1 MIDLPE
7 NIKSKLAV
15 LPSKPGVYR
24 YFNKEGELIY
34 VGKAKNL
41 KRRVSSYF
49 NKEQFGKTKVLVSK
63 IADLEYSIV
72 DSESEALL
80 LENTMIKQYKPRYNI
95 LLKDDKTYPWLC
107 VKNEPF
113 PRVFLTRKKVNDGS
127 DYFGPYPSVR
137 TAHILLDLLGQAY
150 QMRTCRTPLTVQN
163 IEKGKYKVCL
173 DFHIHKCGGPCEGYV
188 SQEDYGKMISEIK
201 EIVRG
206 NLQSV
211 LRDLKAQMMDYASR
225 MEFEKA
231 QVIKEKYD
239 LLENYRSRSTVVSTT
254 IHNVEVFSYIDDNES
269 FYVNYMKVVDGAVIQ
284 SHSFEMK
291 RRLEESAEELLLLAI
306 TELRQQLVNHATEII
321 VPVKLDYT
329 IDNVEVFSYI
339 DDNESFY
346 VNYMKVVDGA
356 VIQSHSFEMKR
367 RLEESAEE
375 LLLLAITELRQQLV
389 NHATEIIVPVKLD
402 YTIDN
407 VEFTI
412 PQRGDKKQLL
422 ELSRRNAAQYK
433 IDLERQRSLVDPER
447 HQKRVMNQLKE
458 ELHLPVMPEVIECFD
473 NSNFQGDYPVAAMV
487 QFVNGKPNK
496 SAYRHFDI
504 KTVVG
509 PDDYASMKEVVRRR
523 YSRLIAE
530 GQPLPNLIITDGGK
544 GQMEVVRQVI
554 EDELHVEIPIA
565 GLVKDDRHRTNEML
579 YGFPPKVVGVK
590 LNSELFRLLTYIQ
603 DEVHRFA
610 ITHHRKKF
618 EKGFMHSELAD
629 IKGIGKATAEK
640 LLLELKSVANIKEAS
655 EGRLAEV
662 IGPAKAKLVYL
673 HFHSKA

>member
-1 MIDLPE
+1 MNDLPE

-24 YFNKEGELIY
+24 YFDKGGELIY

-113 PRVFLTRKKVNDGS
+113 PRVFLTRKKLNDGS

-150 QMRTCRTPLTVQN
+150 QMRSCRTPLTVQN
-163 IEKGKYKVCL
+163 VEKGKYKVCL

-188 SQEDYGKMISEIK
+188 SQEEYCQMIAEIK

-211 LRDLKAQMMDYASR
+211 LRDLKAQMMDFASR

-231 QVIKEKYD
+231 QIIKEKYD

-254 IHNVEVFSYIDDNES
+254 IHNVEVFSYIDDNEE

-306 TELRQQLVNHATEII
+306 TELHQQLGNHVHEII
-321 VPVKLDYT
+321 VPVKLD
-329 IDNVEVFSYI
+329 F
-339 DDNESFY
+339 
-346 VNYMKVVDGA
+346 A
-356 VIQSHSFEMKR
+356 
-367 RLEESAEE
+367 L
-375 LLLLAITELRQQLV
+375 
-389 NHATEIIVPVKLD
+389 
-402 YTIDN
+402 DN

-447 HQKRVMNQLKE
+447 HQKRVLNQLKE
-458 ELHLPVMPEVIECFD
+458 ELHLPMMPEVIECFD

-655 EGRLAEV
+655 VDRLAEV
-662 IGPAKAKLVYL
+662 IGPAKAKLVFE
-673 HFHSKA
+673 HFRGTGA